1 MTDAPD
7 LGTESVRCFP
17 FFAINSTA
25 HVEFPLSRLLPDGVS
40 LGRRQAPHPDGT
52 VHPVPAAPFR
62 DQVFMRHVQAAS
74 ARVRGTHFPAGETA
88 VPGGGVLTGSEWPR
102 GPRATQRG
110 SGLPPS
116 AQDPLGP
123 RCPGFGS
130 VGHSDASPSPGPP
143 PGSPGRQGPRRA
155 HSHRHRGGVSCPL
168 GAVGSL
174 RSPGRRGA
182 LHRTPAFWTPLGG
195 AAPHATRGHINTGPP
210 SSCRPLLP
218 TPGRGSP
225 RGAMGLSGGPGSARR
240 SAAGLHPCPPKAF
253 IGGCGLGRVDREG
266 AKWPLWPTICC
277 RKPTVPNQLV

>member
-52 VHPVPAAPFR
+52 AHPVPAAPFR

-88 VPGGGVLTGSEWPR
+88 VPGGGVLTGSERPR
-102 GPRATQRG
+102 GPRAT
-110 SGLPPS
+110 LPPS

-143 PGSPGRQGPRRA
+143 PGSPGRQGPRHA
-155 HSHRHRGGVSCPL
+155 HSPRHRGGVSCPL

-182 LHRTPAFWTPLGG
+182 LHGTPAFWTPRGG
-195 AAPHATRGHINTGPP
+195 AAPHASQGHINTGPL

-218 TPGRGSP
+218 TPGGAAPGGRWGRLGGRGL
-225 RGAMGLSGGPGSARR
+225 RVTQQLGCTR
-240 SAAGLHPCPPKAF
+240 PPKAF
-253 IGGCGLGRVDREG
+253 IGGCGLGREDGEG